1 MYFVSPSRNV
11 DGLGLKC
18 QDQSQTVTL
27 ILERKTEWPGMG
39 IYGSLTEDIPEHI
52 ACKCGKSETILTME
66 LSSKGKK
73 ARSRKSLKNPSYY
86 SGLAQRTSGD
96 VSLKQPS
103 STSTH
108 SFAPDFISDQNNP
121 SLGDQNAIPVVAQGF
136 SLSEQ
141 DVWDSTNQ
149 GIRLYDS
156 IMVHYGEQP
165 FHSGGCL
172 LVGTNYK
179 KVGSTLEPD
188 SIAPVSSEE
197 RNRYKEFNMD
207 YTGKQRT
214 PGWESA
220 GEVWGFDAVDS
231 LVTQL
236 LLTIHIKCIK
246 KNFPKAN
253 IKWNRIGN
261 SVPSDQFGDWPIQ
274 NHSPWYRIQ
283 RFQYPKM
290 Q

>member
-108 SFAPDFISDQNNP
+108 S
-121 SLGDQNAIPVVAQGF
+121 
-136 SLSEQ
+136 
-141 DVWDSTNQ
+141 
-149 GIRLYDS
+149 
-156 IMVHYGEQP
+156 
-165 FHSGGCL
+165 L
-172 LVGTNYK
+172 LQILFQIK
-179 KVGSTLEPD
+179 IIL
-188 SIAPVSSEE
+188 
-197 RNRYKEFNMD
+197 R
-207 YTGKQRT
+207 
-214 PGWESA
+214 
-220 GEVWGFDAVDS
+220 
-231 LVTQL
+231 LVT
-236 LLTIHIKCIK
+236 
-246 KNFPKAN
+246 
-253 IKWNRIGN
+253 
-261 SVPSDQFGDWPIQ
+261 
-274 NHSPWYRIQ
+274 
-283 RFQYPKM
+283 KM
-290 Q
+290 QFQWLPKVFL